1 MSVKFV
7 YSKNPENS
15 LMTEQ
20 DCVTLKHVGFEQKFQ
35 NLNPSEN
42 VIKGGKITIICCVLV
57 ITCRFFFLLYNYLV
71 LNNVLIFL
79 MTMRPN

>member
-42 VIKGGKITIICCVLV
+42 VIKGGKNHDYLLCFSDYMQV
-57 ITCRFFFLLYNYLV
+57 FFLLYNYLV

>member
-42 VIKGGKITIICCVLV
+42 VIKGGKKITIICCVLV
-57 ITCRFFFLLYNYLV
+57 ITCRFFSFY
-71 LNNVLIFL
+71 III
-79 MTMRPN
+79 